1 MTSHCIVSGQRVMAG
16 KTELYGGGFSGIM
29 HTEHYGHWTLC
40 TLSWEQGKNGTLK
53 VV

>member
-29 HTEHYGHWTLC
+29 HTELC
-40 TLSWEQGKNGTLK
+40 PGSKARMEL
-53 VV
+53 